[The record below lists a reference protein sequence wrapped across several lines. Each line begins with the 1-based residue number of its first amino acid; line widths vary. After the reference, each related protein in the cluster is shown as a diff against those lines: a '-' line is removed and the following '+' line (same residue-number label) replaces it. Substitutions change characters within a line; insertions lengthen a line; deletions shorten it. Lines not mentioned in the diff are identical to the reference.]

1 MVIVL
6 VIAFVA
12 LVVMASEITRAV
24 FSPWMFVT
32 VVIGEIVAIEA
43 IYTKQLICAAK
54 TALAAMFGARFKDSK
69 PAREI
74 KKGTPSTACPFV
86 LLYSAATTASPIST
100 VPTFLQSGVT
110 MSPVR

>member
-1 MVIVL
+1 
-6 VIAFVA
+6 
-12 LVVMASEITRAV
+12 
-24 FSPWMFVT
+24 
-32 VVIGEIVAIEA
+32 
-43 IYTKQLICAAK
+43 
-54 TALAAMFGARFKDSK
+54 MFGARFKDPK
-69 PAREI
+69 PARRI